1 MPLGRVLDEK
11 RFAEEVKGLDRLV
24 TIGDY
29 CTMQALEATAR
40 PKVAAVDLKIER
52 RANRSVMGYRFSEE
66 AEVLKVKNQPAHISS
81 AVWGALE
88 NAFEGHGSVLIRVE
102 GEEDL
107 VTLPAIALAPHG
119 FTVVYG
125 LPDKGA
131 VLVKVDEESKSRV
144 EDILTRM
151 EVVNGG

>member
-1 MPLGRVLDEK
+1 M
-11 RFAEEVKGLDRLV
+11 
-24 TIGDY
+24 
-29 CTMQALEATAR
+29 
-40 PKVAAVDLKIER
+40 
-52 RANRSVMGYRFSEE
+52 
-66 AEVLKVKNQPAHISS
+66 
-81 AVWGALE
+81 WGALE